1 MERLWESDIQLVVAG
16 DFLYLPLLLDPAI
29 LRDLE
34 SHPPGKLSASDRQ
47 APDNP
52 VVVEA
57 QGSLFVRTVSLASLV
72 ENYAVIQ
79 PEVCEGLRRA
89 LREEV
94 GDFGDPETAVLDPD
108 LAVILF
114 QVLPHFLRRSRSFS
128 VREALDEDKVLRAI
142 RDKVQV
148 PPQYAHRACGPDNRA
163 DLQGALARLTKLAQ
177 SPGPPPTGLMTASR
191 LKVWFFSALKAVLAA
206 QEKRRLEE
214 AAAAQEKW
222 AAISRRHADL
232 LAYLAEKGS
241 LELDGFGF
249 TRRRPCEYVIYKR
262 TGRYALKDYYGRPYI
277 FPDCRV
283 AVSTTGRLKPFVMD
297 NYKHPLLRRHAP
309 GQEICLPKDF
319 KPALRFSAAGAI
331 QALEAGINALYYGY
345 NPRRRNG
352 YHSLDRTQQ
361 VRVVDFD
368 DYKVAPDDPRLVSGE
383 VEVKNIF
390 F

>member
-29 LRDLE
+29 VRELE
-34 SHPPGKLSASDRQ
+34 SRPPGKLSASDRQ
-47 APDNP
+47 ASDNP
-52 VVVEA
+52 AVVEA

-94 GDFGDPETAVLDPD
+94 GDFGDPGTAVLDPD

-148 PPQYAHRACGPDNRA
+148 PPQYARRACSPDNRA
-163 DLQGALARLTKLAQ
+163 DLQEALAKLANLAR
-177 SPGPPPTGLMTASR
+177 SPGPPPTGVMPAGR
-191 LKVWFFSALKAVLAA
+191 LKVWFFQALKAVLATR
-206 QEKRRLEE
+206 EKRRLEE
-214 AAAAQEKW
+214 AAAVQENW
-222 AAISRRHADL
+222 AAICRRHADL

-249 TRRRPCEYVIYKR
+249 ARRRPREYVIYKR

-283 AVSTTGRLKPFVMD
+283 AVSTSGRLKPFVMD

-368 DYKVAPDDPRLVSGE
+368 DYKVPPDDPRLVSGE